1 MMIACG
7 GWLFVVFFHKF
18 SYWFFIDHRVVMNGY
33 FIKYLI
39 RFLILP
45 ATREGSGVLFSRFL
59 YSVCLVTPVT
69 DEDEIHG
76 GGLQCE
82 HRRPTKNHS

>member
-1 MMIACG
+1 
-7 GWLFVVFFHKF
+7 
-18 SYWFFIDHRVVMNGY
+18 MNGY
-33 FIKYLI
+33 FTRYLI

-45 ATREGSGVLFSRFL
+45 ATREGSGVLFSRLL
-59 YSVCLVTPVT
+59 YSVGLVTPVT

-82 HRRPTKNHS
+82 HHRSSKNHS